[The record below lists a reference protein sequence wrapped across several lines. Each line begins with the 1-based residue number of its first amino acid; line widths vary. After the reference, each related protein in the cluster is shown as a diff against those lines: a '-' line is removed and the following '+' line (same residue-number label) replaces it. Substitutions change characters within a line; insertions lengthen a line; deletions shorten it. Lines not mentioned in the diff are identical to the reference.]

1 MTRRS
6 KTAELME
13 VITELRVEIAK
24 LKTQVDAKAE
34 PAQPNPPV
42 EPKPAIYD
50 QPARAVDGTILNV
63 CVAHPVGSIVPFPK
77 PKKPESQKAIER
89 QQRADAR
96 MYGPKR
102 RYCRIGG

>member
-13 VITELRVEIAK
+13 VITELRAKIAQ
-24 LKTQVDAKAE
+24 LKTQVAE
-34 PAQPNPPV
+34 PKGHAQPNQTV
-42 EPKPAIYD
+42 EPKPEVKD
-50 QPARAVDGTILNV
+50 QLGRAVDGTILNV